1 MATTGTGLT
10 QAAAV
15 LIDAF
20 NRADWDAFRASV
32 TPEVAYTET
41 GTGRH
46 VEGAEPYIE
55 LCQGWKAA
63 FPDVI
68 GTIQSAITSDDVV
81 AQEIVWE
88 GTHTGAAVLPDG
100 TPLPPSG
107 RAVRLPECLM
117 FTVRGGKVVRLAP
130 YVDMLDTLR
139 QLGALP
145 TPGGGSA

>member
-88 GTHTGAAVLPDG
+88 GTHTGALQTAEGIIEATGNRIHVPAVVWYRYDG
-100 TPLPPSG
+100 D
-107 RAVRLPECLM
+107 RARELHH
-117 FTVRGGKVVRLAP
+117 
-130 YVDMLDTLR
+130 YLDV
-139 QLGALP
+139 LGLLQQVQGAAV
-145 TPGGGSA
+145 SVS